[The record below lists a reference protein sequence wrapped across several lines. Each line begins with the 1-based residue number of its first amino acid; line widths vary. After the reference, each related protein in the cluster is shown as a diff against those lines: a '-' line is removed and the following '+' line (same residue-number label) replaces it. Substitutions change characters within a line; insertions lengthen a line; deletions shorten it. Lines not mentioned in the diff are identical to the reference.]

1 MKKLV
6 LVAGLILAA
15 AACGGDDTA
24 EELTTTVTSA
34 VTTTLVTSDDTV
46 TTTTAT
52 PAVEETPTVEEG
64 DSAEEASDEA
74 DPSSAV
80 DTTTSTRLAPE
91 LTPGS
96 EVTLRALGPV
106 RIGMSVD
113 EASDAAR
120 LSLVRDP
127 DRASTDACH
136 YVTAGDSLPGIS
148 FMVLDGLIVRIE
160 IDAPSNVSTRS
171 GVQIGSPSE
180 YIERV
185 YAGNIQAAP
194 ASVSEGDAL
203 AFVPND
209 DFDADFRIYF
219 EIADGTLSR
228 YRFGTRP
235 AIDSPSGCT

>member
-6 LVAGLILAA
+6 LAAGLVLAA
-15 AACGGDDTA
+15 VACGGDDTA
-24 EELTTTVTSA
+24 EESSTTVTV
-34 VTTTLVTSDDTV
+34 VTTTLVTSDEAV
-46 TTTTAT
+46 TTMTTVA
-52 PAVEETPTVEEG
+52 AVEEPPMVDEG
-64 DSAEEASDEA
+64 DGAEEPPDEA
-74 DPSSAV
+74 DPSGAV
-80 DTTTSTRLAPE
+80 EATTTTRLAPE
-91 LTPGS
+91 LTPDS
-96 EVTLRALGPV
+96 ELTLRALGPV

-120 LSLVRDP
+120 LSLVRDT

-136 YVTAGDSLPGIS
+136 YVTAGDSLPGVS

-160 IDAPSNVSTRS
+160 IEAPSNVATRS

-185 YAGNIQAAP
+185 YADNIQPAP

-209 DFDADFRIYF
+209 DYDADYRIYF

-228 YRFGTRP
+228 YRVGTRP